1 LGVDLIPAK
10 TCTFDCLYCQA
21 GKTTDRTLKT
31 RSFVPVDEVVS
42 QVEKRLLQCEPD
54 VITLAGSGEPTLHS
68 EIDQVIEGIKAV
80 SGTSVALLTNGS
92 LFWDREIRR
101 RVLRADIVMP
111 TLVSAFDETF
121 RTIHRPHPELAL
133 ETIVGGLKR
142 FRNEYNGELFLEVVL
157 LAGINDTEKEVEGL
171 KALIDGIS
179 PEKIHLNTVA
189 RPPSDSRA
197 KSLDRE
203 RLEEIMLFFG
213 EKAEIVVDASAVK
226 RGSIK
231 DSLAGDLLDM
241 MRRRPL
247 RLIDIADSLGR
258 PVDHVEDLIKGFLI
272 KGDVR
277 KQEHSGE
284 IFYLSREENVHK
296 GRK

>member
-10 TCTFDCLYCQA
+10 TCTFDCLYCQV

-272 KGDVR
+272 KGDVC